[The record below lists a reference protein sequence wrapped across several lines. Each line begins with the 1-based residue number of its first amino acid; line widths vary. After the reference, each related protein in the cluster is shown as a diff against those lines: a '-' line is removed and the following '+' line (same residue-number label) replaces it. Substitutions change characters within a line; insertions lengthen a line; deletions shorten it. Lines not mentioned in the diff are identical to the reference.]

1 MSAPASPELP
11 AEPTPA
17 LPPFSSPSP
26 ATPEAEPT
34 SRPQPAPLPTL
45 RSENGRL
52 ELSADSLT
60 INGQRYSLLELEG
73 VEVQPVRWLL
83 WFMLGGLV
91 LAGFTLGFLQNWLRT
106 MPAMAGMALGALIL
120 AYGNRGANRLRLHR
134 LGREAAYFSFSGASE
149 QWVKLAAEANR
160 RIRQRHDEAA
170 AAAAAV
176 LQAELD
182 AAQAEPDTTDSSIL
196 S

>member
-1 MSAPASPELP
+1 MPAPEIPELP
-11 AEPTPA
+11 VEPQSAPEPLASPPQGPTASSPQPEPA
-17 LPPFSSPSP
+17 L
-26 ATPEAEPT
+26 
-34 SRPQPAPLPTL
+34 LPTL

-52 ELSADSLT
+52 ELTADSLT
-60 INGQRYSLLELEG
+60 IEGQRYSLLELEG

-91 LAGFTLGFLQNWLRT
+91 LAGFTLAFLQNWLRT
-106 MPAMAGMALGALIL
+106 MPAMFGMALGALIL
-120 AYGNRGANRLRLHR
+120 AYGNRGANRLRLFR

-149 QWVKLAAEANR
+149 QWLKLAAEANR

-182 AAQAEPDTTDSSIL
+182 ASQPAPDPADSPIPS
-196 S
+196 